1 MKDLFE
7 KLSEPEKLRFI
18 IDLQKF
24 HNLYHEI
31 NWILSKHNYFLRVLN

>member
-7 KLSEPEKLRFI
+7 KLSKPEKLRFI

-31 NWILSKHNYFLRVLN
+31 NWMLSKHNYFLRVLN